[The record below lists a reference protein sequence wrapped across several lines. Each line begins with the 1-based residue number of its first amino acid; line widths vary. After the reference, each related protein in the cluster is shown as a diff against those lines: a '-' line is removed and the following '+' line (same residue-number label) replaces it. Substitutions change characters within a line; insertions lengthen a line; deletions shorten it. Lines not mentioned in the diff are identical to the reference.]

1 MSLRNDRGLAVR
13 MAAALAVVVAAN
25 ALFVGV
31 LVTLAAPRLGTAV
44 RRAADAAGVPGSVA
58 ALWWLPLAVA
68 LVAVSVWAQLR
79 YVRRETLAAVDA
91 EPADPETYPDL
102 DRRLTRLA
110 AQTAVP
116 TPDCYV
122 VDSETPNSFALDG
135 AGRPTVVVS
144 TGLLAA
150 LDGDRLDA
158 VLAHELAHLQHRDA
172 TVMTLAS
179 FLPALTGDRY
189 SLLDHLGPWARHRA
203 VWSGAVAALYVVG
216 AVATATSPFDPGYAL
231 GFAGG
236 ALAAVVLG
244 GVALGVFAVAA
255 TVAARRLSQYRE
267 FAADR
272 AAGRLSGD
280 PAALADALATLDDE
294 TTAAPTVDKRLAYDE
309 VRGLCLLPAGFGTD
323 EAADPDEFH
332 VETRSHPPT
341 DERVARLRE
350 LIDRQ

>member
-13 MAAALAVVVAAN
+13 MAAALVVVVAAN

-31 LVTLAAPRLGTAV
+31 VVTLLAPWLGTV
-44 RRAADAAGVPGSVA
+44 VRAAASEAGLHGPVA

-110 AQTAVP
+110 AQAAVP
-116 TPDCYV
+116 APDCYV

-135 AGRPTVVVS
+135 AGRPAVVVS
-144 TGLLAA
+144 PGLLAT

-189 SLLDHLGPWARHRA
+189 SPLDHLGPWGHSRV
-203 VWSGAVAALYVVG
+203 VWAAALAALYAVG
-216 AVATATSPFDPGYAL
+216 AVATGTSPFDPGYAL
-231 GFAGG
+231 GFVGG
-236 ALAAVVLG
+236 VLAAVVLG
-244 GVALGVFAVAA
+244 GVVLGVFAVA
-255 TVAARRLSQYRE
+255 TTLAARRLSRYRE

-272 AAGRLSGD
+272 AAGTLAGD
-280 PAALADALATLDDE
+280 PAALADALATLDEE
-294 TTAAPTVDKRLAYDE
+294 TAETPTTDKRLAYDE
-309 VRGLCLLPAGFGTD
+309 VAGLCLLPAGFGT
-323 EAADPDEFH
+323 ETADPGEFH